1 MSDPDRLA
9 GVTELSSW
17 IAGRDERTG
26 DQPEAGSPAEPAA
39 PGRARAGRSG
49 AGNRGRAAERDDD
62 GALLEPIDEDAARS
76 IALRALGRRG
86 ASRVELD
93 RALAKRDVEPEVRT
107 AVLDRLVEE
116 RYLDDEQL
124 ARDEAERLRER
135 KQLGERGIAAALRQ
149 RGLDPAVLDE
159 PDRDDELQRAIDAA
173 ADRRR
178 RMGSLDDE
186 TAERR
191 LAGWL
196 QRRGFSGG
204 AVRIAIERSRPSGP
218 RFR

>member
-1 MSDPDRLA
+1 VSDPDRLA
-9 GVTELSSW
+9 GVTELSGW
-17 IAGRDERTG
+17 IAGRDERAG
-26 DQPEAGSPAEPAA
+26 DPAEPEGAA
-39 PGRARAGRSG
+39 GSGASRHGARGRSG
-49 AGNRGRAAERDDD
+49 HRARGGTPDRDDH
-62 GALLEPIDEDAARS
+62 GALLEPVDEETARS

-86 ASRVELD
+86 ASRLELD
-93 RALAKRDVEPEVRT
+93 RTLAKRDVEPEVRA
-107 AVLDRLVEE
+107 AVLDRLVDE

-124 ARDEAERLRER
+124 ARDEAERLRSR

-159 PDRDDELQRAIDAA
+159 PDGDDELERAVEAA

-204 AVRIAIERSRPSGP
+204 AVRIAIERSRSRGP

>member
-9 GVTELSSW
+9 GVTQLSAW
-17 IAGRDERTG
+17 VARDAGDRDPRPDG
-26 DQPEAGSPAEPAA
+26 GAEQDAA
-39 PGRARAGRSG
+39 PI
-49 AGNRGRAAERDDD
+49 ERV
-62 GALLEPIDEDAARS
+62 DEESARS
-76 IALRALGRRG
+76 MALRALGRKA
-86 ASRVELD
+86 ASRQEVD
-93 RALAKRDVEPEVRT
+93 RTLERRDVEPEVRA
-107 AVLDRLVEE
+107 AVLDRLELEGLV
-116 RYLDDEQL
+116 DDAQL
-124 ARDEAERLRER
+124 ARDTAERLRQR
-135 KQLGERGIAAALRQ
+135 KQLGERGIAAELRK
-149 RGLDPAVLDE
+149 RGLDPDGLDDA
-159 PDRDDELQRAIDAA
+159 DRDDELQRAIDAA

-204 AVRIAIERSRPSGP
+204 TVRIAIERTRARGGP